1 MVERW
6 LVGLGALGVLVF
18 VGGSAVAKEREL
30 ARSDTLL
37 LDLRPRD
44 PRSLVQG
51 DYMGLRYRISDEL
64 ESWTSG
70 TVVVDV
76 DEHGV
81 ATVDRLYWG
90 GPLDTNEHL
99 LQFHVDTRVSTP
111 VARSF
116 LFEEGR
122 AEAFARARYAIIAV
136 TPEGRATL
144 VGLADQ
150 AFAPIGPARHLW

>member
-6 LVGLGALGVLVF
+6 LVGVGALGVIAV
-18 VGGSAVAKEREL
+18 VGGSAVAKESEL
-30 ARSDTLL
+30 ARGDTLL

-51 DYMGLRYRISDEL
+51 DYMSLRYRISEEL
-64 ESWTSG
+64 ESRTSG

-90 GPLDTNEHL
+90 GAIDPDEHL
-99 LQFHVDTRVSTP
+99 LSFYVEDRVSTP
-111 VARSF
+111 VSRSF
-116 LFEEGR
+116 LFEEGQSD
-122 AEAFARARYAIIAV
+122 AFAQARYAIVAV
-136 TPEGRATL
+136 TPEGQATL
-144 VGLADQ
+144 IGLAGED
-150 AFAPIGPARHLW
+150 FVRIGAERRLW